1 MNSVELATSFAITR
15 AKGRGQETVT
25 PDDLLVGCLH
35 SISRL
40 GVVELGP
47 WILDLEAMGVDW
59 LVKPGAADARVSY
72 SQEAV
77 DVLDRAARIAG
88 ADGSASIEARHLLAA
103 FSAEDSGLMAE
114 LKRTYG
120 ITSAT
125 WRAALARNTAGSKE
139 TARPADAAGEYL
151 SPEQAAEKLGIHVQ
165 TLRAYVRSGK
175 LPAMRLAGERSIRI
189 RRSDLEKVLEPLVPE
204 S

>member
-1 MNSVELATSFAITR
+1 MSSVELATSFAVTR
-15 AKGRGQETVT
+15 AKGRGQEMVT

-47 WILDLEAMGVDW
+47 WVLDLEVMDVDW
-59 LVKPGAADARVSY
+59 LVKPGPPDARVSY

-77 DVLDRAARIAG
+77 DVLDRAARIAS
-88 ADGSASIEARHLLAA
+88 ADGASSIEARHLLAA
-103 FSAEDSGLMAE
+103 FAGEESGLMAE
-114 LKRTYG
+114 LKQTYG

-125 WRAALARNTAGSKE
+125 WRAAIARSTAGAKDGP
-139 TARPADAAGEYL
+139 RVHDAAGEYF

>member
-1 MNSVELATSFAITR
+1 MNRVELATSYAITR

-35 SISRL
+35 CISRL
-40 GVVELGP
+40 GVVEIGP
-47 WILDLEAMGVDW
+47 WVLDLEAMGVDW
-59 LVKPGAADARVSY
+59 LVKPGPPDARVSY

-77 DVLDRAARIAG
+77 DLLDRAARIAA
-88 ADGSASIEARHLLAA
+88 ADGAPSIEARHLLAA
-103 FSAEDSGLMAE
+103 FAGEESGLMAE
-114 LKRTYG
+114 LKQTYG
-120 ITSAT
+120 ITSAN
-125 WRAALARNTAGSKE
+125 WRAAIARGSAAAKE
-139 TARPADAAGEYL
+139 ASRQEDAAGEYL

-189 RRSDLEKVLEPLVPE
+189 RRSDLEEVLEPLVPE

>member
-1 MNSVELATSFAITR
+1 MNSIELATSFAITR
-15 AKGRGQETVT
+15 AKGRGQETVAS
-25 PDDLLVGCLH
+25 DDLLVGCLH

-40 GVVELGP
+40 GVVELGA
-47 WILDLEAMGVDW
+47 WVLDLEAMGVDW
-59 LVKPGAADARVSY
+59 LVKPGPRDARVSY
-72 SQEAV
+72 SEEAV
-77 DVLDRAARIAG
+77 DLLDRAARIAG
-88 ADGSASIEARHLLAA
+88 ADGASAIEARHLLAA
-103 FSAEDSGLMAE
+103 FAGEESGLMAE
-114 LKRTYG
+114 LKRAYG

-125 WRAALARNTAGSKE
+125 WRAAIARSAPDAKDAARPDDTAG
-139 TARPADAAGEYL
+139 AYL